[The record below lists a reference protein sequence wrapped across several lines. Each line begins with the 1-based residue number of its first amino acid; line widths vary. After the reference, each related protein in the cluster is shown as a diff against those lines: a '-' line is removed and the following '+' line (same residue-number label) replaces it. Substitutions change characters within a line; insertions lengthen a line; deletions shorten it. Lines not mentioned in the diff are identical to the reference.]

1 MASARANLWSCADCV
16 AASEQIASITPA
28 ISLELAWEYSGE
40 WYAEYEGPGV
50 SAAAEVVCGG
60 DGGERSEMGVLSTS
74 GSGAGGSSLCASSA
88 S

>member
-1 MASARANLWSCADCV
+1 M
-16 AASEQIASITPA
+16 ASITPA

-40 WYAEYEGPGV
+40 WYDEYEGPGV
-50 SAAAEVVCGG
+50 SAATEVVCGG
-60 DGGERSEMGVLSTS
+60 DGGERSGIGVGVLCTS